1 MRNILAFRRMK
12 YGFYK
17 FPKLLKIISDRQILN
32 TYIDDE
38 SNFDE
43 VIVPGNEIE
52 EKNAANLINIACYDH
67 DGVPFPGFLCPLI
80 KIMAHEYGNWRS
92 KV

>member
-1 MRNILAFRRMK
+1 
-12 YGFYK
+12 
-17 FPKLLKIISDRQILN
+17 
-32 TYIDDE
+32 
-38 SNFDE
+38 
-43 VIVPGNEIE
+43 VVVPENEIE

-67 DGVPFPGFLCPLI
+67 AGVPFPGFLCPLI